1 MPYTIAA
8 ALCRGVSIDAA
19 TQVLD
24 GIAEDFP
31 QVTIESQ
38 AEFRQSQESQVD
50 SFLVIINA
58 FLALALLIAVLGIAI
73 TMTLVVFERTR
84 EIGLLRAVGMT
95 SNQAGSMI
103 RWESAIVAVFGALLG
118 TIVGVIFGWAAVTA
132 LPESIVNTFAV
143 PWGSL
148 IVYIVIAAIA
158 GLIAGVYPAIRA
170 SRMNVLDAISHL

>member
-1 MPYTIAA
+1 
-8 ALCRGVSIDAA
+8 
-19 TQVLD
+19 
-24 GIAEDFP
+24 
-31 QVTIESQ
+31 
-38 AEFRQSQESQVD
+38 
-50 SFLVIINA
+50 
-58 FLALALLIAVLGIAI
+58 
-73 TMTLVVFERTR
+73 
-84 EIGLLRAVGMT
+84 
-95 SNQAGSMI
+95 MI
-103 RWESAIVAVFGALLG
+103 RLEAAVVSVFGALLG